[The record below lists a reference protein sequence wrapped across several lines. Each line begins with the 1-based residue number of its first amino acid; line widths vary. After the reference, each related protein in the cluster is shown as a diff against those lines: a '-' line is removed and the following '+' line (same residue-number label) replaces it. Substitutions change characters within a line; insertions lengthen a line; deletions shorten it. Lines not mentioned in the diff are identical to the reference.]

1 MKDFVANVKLAISDF
16 FTSII
21 AIIQDWFSRLFQT
34 KPMQKV
40 GTVLGYL
47 PNKISDRLKNKTRK
61 SIWGIIFIIPL
72 VIGFVYFFAIPLV
85 LTVVYSFSYV
95 EKFQNVA
102 GLTTIFVGW
111 NNYIYIFKDFTI
123 SISYVSYI
131 FTELLVKAF
140 TSIITDLPVIL
151 IFSLVMAVVLNSKFM
166 GRTLVRAI
174 FFMPVIFNSQAIDMA
189 IASRSS
195 MTAIINQNT
204 QTIFDQMFSF
214 KDFLLNAN
222 MPAFL
227 VTFLSN
233 ASAEIYNIISYSGIQ
248 ILIFLTAIQSVPTQ
262 LYEAAKMEGC
272 TTYEMFWK
280 ITFPMVSPMLLTNA
294 VYTIVDSYNRSPM
307 VKALTNYT
315 NSKKS
320 DTTLAPGLTG
330 KAFEIY
336 KTLAPGDEPAEG
348 WGESLAKLS
357 NYGIGAALSL
367 MYSVMVLLIIGIV
380 LLILRGAVFYYDK

>member
-1 MKDFVANVKLAISDF
+1 MRDFFANVKSAISDF
-16 FTSII
+16 FTSLG
-21 AIIQDWFSRLFQT
+21 AIIHDWFSRLFQT

-40 GTVLGYL
+40 GTVLGYI

-72 VIGFVYFFAIPLV
+72 AIGFIYFFAIPLV
-85 LTVVYSFSYV
+85 LTVIYSFSYV

-102 GLTTIFVGW
+102 GLKTIFVGW

-123 SISYVSYI
+123 SISYVDYI

-151 IFSLVMAVVLNSKFM
+151 IFSLVMAVVLNSKFA

-195 MTAIINQNT
+195 MTAIIYQNT

-222 MPAFL
+222 LPVFL

-248 ILIFLTAIQSVPTQ
+248 ILIFLTAIQSVPVQ

-294 VYTIVDSYNRSPM
+294 VYTIVDSYTRSPM

-320 DTTLAPGLTG
+320 DTKLAPGLTG

-336 KTLAPGDEPAEG
+336 KSYAPADEPADG

-367 MYSVMVLLIIGIV
+367 LYSIMVLLIIAIV